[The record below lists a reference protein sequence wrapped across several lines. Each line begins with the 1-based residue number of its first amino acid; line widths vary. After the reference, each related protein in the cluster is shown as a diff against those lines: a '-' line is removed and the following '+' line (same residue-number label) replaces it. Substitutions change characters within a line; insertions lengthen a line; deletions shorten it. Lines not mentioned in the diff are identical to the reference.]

1 MARRARVPLAGDL
14 GPAIVTIKD
23 ASGLT
28 WEELARLLGTNAV
41 NLWRWRN
48 GVRPDTDHLLALQA
62 LARSLGLE
70 HTLPV
75 ASLDFPPEPWA
86 GFCS

>member
-1 MARRARVPLAGDL
+1 MPRRARVPLTGEF
-14 GPAIVTIKD
+14 GPAIVTIKE

-48 GVRPDTDHLLALQA
+48 GVRPDTDRLLTLQA
-62 LARSLGLE
+62 VARSLGLE
-70 HTLPV
+70 HVLPV
-75 ASLDFPPEPWA
+75 AILDPEP
-86 GFCS
+86 

>member
-1 MARRARVPLAGDL
+1 MRRRARAPLPGDFAL
-14 GPAIVTIKD
+14 AIVAIKD

-28 WEELARLLGTNAV
+28 WEELARLLGTNTV

-48 GVRPDTDHLLALQA
+48 GVRPGTDYLLALQA

-70 HTLPV
+70 HVLPV
-75 ASLDFPPEPWA
+75 ASLARDR
-86 GFCS
+86 